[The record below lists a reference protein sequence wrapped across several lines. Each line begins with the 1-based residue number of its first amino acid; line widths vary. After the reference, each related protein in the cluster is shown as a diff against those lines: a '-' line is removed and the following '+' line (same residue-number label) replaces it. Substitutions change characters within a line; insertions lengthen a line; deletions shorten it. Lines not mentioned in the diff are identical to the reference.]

1 MKGDRVPAHEL
12 VASMLPRP
20 RGPLS
25 DAVVTALAGGVSDR
39 PLPGAAGADPLGE
52 DLQLALYV
60 CYELHYRGFDGV
72 DPDWEWEPELLRLR
86 RELER
91 SFLAA
96 LRTAVPGGDGV
107 AAELAELLV
116 EPVEGHG
123 ISHYLRDKGEWWQLR
138 EYLIHRSIYHLKEAD
153 PHAWVIPRLQGQAK
167 ASLVAVEFDE
177 FGGGRGDRMHSRLYV
192 DLMAGTGLE
201 TGYLFYLDRVPAEML
216 AVVNMM
222 SLFGLHRSLRGAM
235 VGHFTAAEISTPP
248 SAARLAQALERW
260 GAGPE
265 CTLFYTEHIEADAV
279 HEQIMRH
286 DVIGSLL
293 EQEPEL
299 ASDVVFGIQATEFL
313 ESRFGD
319 HVLDCWAAGR
329 PSLLEDSRRT
339 FRR

>member
-1 MKGDRVPAHEL
+1 VI
-12 VASMLPRP
+12 
-20 RGPLS
+20 
-25 DAVVTALAGGVSDR
+25 TALSGSVRAD
-39 PLPGAAGADPLGE
+39 PLPGVAGADPLGE

-91 SFLAA
+91 SFVTALRAA
-96 LRTAVPGGDGV
+96 LPGGDDV

-123 ISHYLRDKGEWWQLR
+123 LSHHLRDRGEWWQLR
-138 EYLIHRSIYHLKEAD
+138 EYLMHRSIDHLKEGD
-153 PHAWVIPRLQGQAK
+153 PHAWVIPRLQGRAK

-177 FGGGRGDRMHSRLYV
+177 FGGGRGDRMHSRLYA
-192 DLMAGTGLE
+192 DLMAGAGLE

-248 SAARLAQALERW
+248 SAARMVQALERL
-260 GAGPE
+260 GAGAG
-265 CTLFYTEHIEADAV
+265 CALFYTEHIEADAV

-286 DVIGSLL
+286 EVIGGLL
-293 EQEPEL
+293 EHEPEL

-319 HVLDCWAAGR
+319 HVLNCWAAGR
-329 PSLLEDSRRT
+329 SSLL
-339 FRR
+339 